1 MPAISGFTYQL
12 VSERKLD
19 SSPGQNELQFKL
31 SYGNGTDTYPTG
43 GIPLALGSLGLRNYC
58 DSLVVSGQ
66 DTLDG
71 YLYKFDRNDLKIAIY
86 QDPAGSTAGQFTELG
101 AAATPQGDLF
111 VTVRGD

>member
-1 MPAISGFTYQL
+1 MAAISGFTYQL

-31 SYGNGTDTYPTG
+31 SYGNGSDTYPVG

-58 DSLVVSGQ
+58 DSLVIAGQ

-71 YLYKFDRNDLKIAIY
+71 YIYKFDRGDLKIAIY
-86 QDPAGSTAGQFTELG
+86 QDPSGSTAGQLVELG
-101 AAATPQGDLF
+101 GAATPSGDLF
-111 VTVRGD
+111 VIVRGD